1 MTKADLVTR
10 ISRKTQVEESIVS
23 LIVESFMAIVKDSL
37 AQKENIHLR
46 GFGSFIVK
54 SRKQKVGRIISQQK
68 NVVIPTQDIPVF
80 KPSDTFKY
88 LIKK

>member
-68 NVVIPTQDIPVF
+68 NVVIPAQDIPVF